1 MKALR
6 QIKTSDDYTDVKGMI
21 IPKGTVL
28 FVMKEC
34 PKHPILNHRVLLV
47 RVDNGTG
54 HLDLMPETCVQ
65 EVV

>member
-28 FVMKEC
+28 FV
-34 PKHPILNHRVLLV
+34 I
-47 RVDNGTG
+47 DA
-54 HLDLMPETCVQ
+54 MPTRTSSI
-65 EVV
+65 